1 MILPVCTPVSPAE
14 LEARLRLHRLPEIG
28 PKRFT
33 KLLEAFGSA
42 SKAIGAPA
50 SAWRSL
56 GMPAASAE
64 ARRCPE
70 VRDGASHAM
79 RWLERP
85 EHHLLMWD
93 QPDYPALLA
102 QIPDPPPLLFVAGDP
117 LILEKPQLAMVGSR
131 RASRPGMDTAAAFS
145 RSLAGAGF
153 VITSGLALGIDAAAH
168 QAALDVGGL
177 TVGVLGTGLENFYPQ
192 RNRRL
197 WRRDDRVRQRGAFG
211 VSTGCRA
218 NREQLPATQPHHQRF
233 VPWRSGS
240 RGERCQR
247 LFDYRKAGSG
257 TGARGLRD
265 SRFDSSPRCAR
276 LSPVDSGRCSAGGNH
291 RTHPRSVAW
300 LAAFAVVHGF
310 SESRSSVARPAPRRA
325 AHQRR
330 LGRQLRLGIT
340 ESAGGPHRTGNGW
353 PCGVRKRSLVGQD
366 ALGFTRKIGKLRE
379 TCLRRVFSW
388 STVGVC
394 SKPHERFAPGR

>member
-1 MILPVCTPVSPAE
+1 MMMSACTPVSPAE

-42 SKAIGAPA
+42 SKAISAPA

-56 GMPAASAE
+56 GMPVSSAD

-79 RWLERP
+79 RWLERSD
-85 EHHLLMWD
+85 HHLLMWD

-117 LILEKPQLAMVGSR
+117 LILENPQLAMVGSR

-197 WRRDDRVRQRGAFG
+197 AE
-211 VSTGCRA
+211 A
-218 NREQLPATQPHHQRF
+218 MIA
-233 VPWRSGS
+233 SGS
-240 RGERCQR
+240 TVLSEFPLDAGPTASNFPRRNRIISGLSLGVLVVEASVASGSLITAR
-247 LFDYRKAGSG
+247 LAAEQGREVYAIPGSIHHP
-257 TGARGLRD
+257 GARGCHQLIRDGAVLVETIEHILEALRGWQHLPLSTD
-265 SRFDSSPRCAR
+265 AVKDEHPLLSLLHAAPHTSEGLASSSGWT
-276 LSPVDSGRCSAGGNH
+276 LSKV
-291 RTHPRSVAW
+291 
-300 LAAFAVVHGF
+300 LAALTELEMDGRAVSENGRWFA
-310 SESRSSVARPAPRRA
+310 
-325 AHQRR
+325 
-330 LGRQLRLGIT
+330 
-340 ESAGGPHRTGNGW
+340 
-353 PCGVRKRSLVGQD
+353 
-366 ALGFTRKIGKLRE
+366 
-379 TCLRRVFSW
+379 RVN
-388 STVGVC
+388 
-394 SKPHERFAPGR
+394 